1 MSRGS
6 YQLDFSIRLYFKF
19 PTTRTAAYSGIRAT
33 EHGASCRC
41 QQPRATA
48 PDPSDVEV
56 HTSKIVSDSVMGS
69 WNCPYCPMG
78 LLWVWCVCLQVMIRL
93 FRDAPN
99 LTRRVVHLVGRLL
112 ILRPSCYLT
121 TTLRCCL
128 LSKRFRPT
136 LTLLVNFPITPS
148 FGSAFL
154 HQSPRYL
161 RYYG

>member
-1 MSRGS
+1 LALALCMPRGS
-6 YQLDFSIRLYFKF
+6 HQLDVSIRLYFKF
-19 PTTRTAAYSGIRAT
+19 PTARTAAYSGIRAT

-48 PDPSDVEV
+48 PDPADVEV
-56 HTSKIVSDSVMGS
+56 HTSKMVSDSVMGS

-78 LLWVWCVCLQVMIRL
+78 LLCVCLEAMIRL

-99 LTRRVVHLVGRLL
+99 STRRVIHLVRRLL

-121 TTLRCCL
+121 TTLRYCL

-136 LTLLVNFPITPS
+136 LTLLVHFPITPS
-148 FGSAFL
+148 FRSAFYTKV
-154 HQSPRYL
+154 R
-161 RYYG
+161 GT